1 MLHVFRDEIKKT
13 GRFIVTLELVPGREA
28 MGRSVDNVMRIA
40 ADAFDDG
47 RVTAVSITDNPGGN
61 PSLSPDMIG
70 HKIFKLGMDVIV
82 HFTCRDTNRVGME
95 SRGLQLAMMG
105 LKNILALNGD
115 YSGTGFGGQG
125 APVFDLD
132 SVSLQ
137 CLFGMLSDRLYSSG
151 DPDGFFPGCAISP
164 FKRTEG
170 ECFAQYAKLC
180 RKFSAGARFII
191 TQLGYD
197 IRKFRELI
205 LMQKR
210 MGVDLPTLGSIYV
223 LTPGAAKIMNAGRVP
238 GAVVTDRLLG
248 RVLEEW
254 KDPAKGRE
262 AAIER
267 VARLGVVLKGIGY
280 RGIHISGIHKKFQTV
295 ARILDRMEQ
304 IEDQWEEFA
313 GDFDYAQKDAFYLFP
328 DSENSNEIMFG
339 KQGVKISMLERTR
352 FRFMQK
358 MHGLFFNFDSSLE
371 PLYQKIC
378 SWLDRTSQRQALM
391 HMVENPAKKLLL
403 NCLRCGDCGIQH
415 VAFQCP
421 ESGCPKHC
429 RNGACGGSL
438 NGRCEVFPERQC
450 VWFRAYN
457 RLAAGGLASKLG
469 EDCVPPRMWELNETS
484 SWINFHLKRDHQ
496 SASEVTGR
504 FCLPRTCGLPK

>member
-1 MLHVFRDEIKKT
+1 MLRVFRDEIQEADQ
-13 GRFIVTLELVPGREA
+13 FIVTLELVPGREA
-28 MGRSVDNVMRIA
+28 SGRSVDNVMRIA
-40 ADAFDDG
+40 AEAFDDG

-70 HKIFKLGMDVIV
+70 HEIFELGMDVIV

-115 YSGTGFGGQG
+115 YSGSGFGGQG

-137 CLFGMLSDRLYSSG
+137 CLLGMLSDRLHETG
-151 DPDGFFPGCAISP
+151 DPDGFFAGCAISP
-164 FKRTEG
+164 FKHTEG

-180 RKFSAGARFII
+180 RKFSAGARFVI

-197 IRKFRELI
+197 ARKFSELI
-205 LMQKR
+205 LMQDR
-210 MGVDLPTLGSIYV
+210 MCIDLPTVGSIYV
-223 LTPGAAKIMNAGRVP
+223 LTPGAAKIMNAGKVP

-248 RVLEEW
+248 RVLDEW
-254 KDPAKGRE
+254 KDPSKGRE

-267 VARLGVVLKGIGY
+267 AARLGVVLKGLGY
-280 RGIHISGIHKKFQTV
+280 RGIHIGGIHKKFKTV
-295 ARILDRMEQ
+295 AKILDRMEQ
-304 IEDQWEEFA
+304 IEDRWEEFA
-313 GDFDYAQKDAFYLFP
+313 GDFDYSRENDFYLFP
-328 DSENSNEIMFG
+328 EDGNSDEIMFG
-339 KQGVKISMLERTR
+339 KHDPEISGLERAQ
-352 FRFMQK
+352 FRVMKK
-358 MHGLFFNFDSSLE
+358 MHDYFFNFDSSLQ
-371 PLYQKIC
+371 PVWQKIC
-378 SWLDRTSQRQALM
+378 SWLDQTPARQTLM
-391 HMVENPAKKLLL
+391 HIVEDPAKILLL
-403 NCLRCGDCGIQH
+403 NCRRCGDCGIQH
-415 VAFQCP
+415 LAFQCP
-421 ESGCPKHC
+421 ESGCPKHS

-438 NGRCEVFPERQC
+438 NGRCEVFPDRKC

-457 RLAAGGLASKLG
+457 RLAAEGLASELG

-496 SASEVTGR
+496 SASEVVGR